1 MNKVAVM
8 TDTNSGIIPSEAVEN
23 GIYLL
28 QMPFFVDGKE
38 FVEYGSMEYD
48 EFFARLSAGAEVS
61 TSQPSPAALCD
72 MWDKILKTN
81 DQIIYIPMSSGL
93 SGTYETARMLAQ
105 DYEGKVF
112 VADNKRISVTLRSSV
127 YDALNLLKNG
137 FSAKETIE
145 KLEESALNASIYISV
160 STLEYLKKGGR
171 VTPAGAAIGSLL
183 GIKPVLQIQ
192 GDKLDA
198 YKKVR
203 GMNAAIEAMLQG
215 IENDLKTRFAGKEV
229 TIRTAFTGKRS
240 TAQTWSGIIAERFP
254 GYDIGLDALP
264 VSISCHLGPGAIG
277 IGIYEIIK

>member
-8 TDTNSGIIPSEAVEN
+8 TDTNSGIIPSEAEEN

-38 FVEYGSMEYD
+38 FIEYGSMDYD

-72 MWDKILKTN
+72 MWDRILKSN

-93 SGTYETARMLAQ
+93 SGTCETSKMLAKE
-105 DYEGKVF
+105 YNGKVL
-112 VADNKRISVTLRSSV
+112 VVDNKRISVTLRSSV
-127 YDALNLLKNG
+127 FDALNLLKNG
-137 FSAKETIE
+137 FNAEETVE
-145 KLEESALNASIYISV
+145 KLEKYALNASIYISV

-192 GDKLDA
+192 GEKLDA

-203 GMNAAIEAMLQG
+203 GMNAAIEAMIQG
-215 IENDLKTRFAGKEV
+215 MENDLKTRFAGKEV
-229 TIRTAFTGKRS
+229 AIRTAFTGNRS
-240 TAQTWSGIIAERFP
+240 IAQEWSDIIAAHFP
-254 GYDIGLDALP
+254 DYDIELDSLP

-277 IGIYEIIK
+277 VGINEIIK